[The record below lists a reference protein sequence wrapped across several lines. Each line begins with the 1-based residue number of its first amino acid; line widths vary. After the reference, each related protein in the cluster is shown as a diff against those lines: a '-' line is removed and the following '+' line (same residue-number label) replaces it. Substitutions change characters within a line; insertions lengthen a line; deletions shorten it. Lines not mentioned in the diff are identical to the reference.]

1 MTIEY
6 PCGICKNEVKQDD
19 KSVQCDLCNKWNH
32 IECVDISSAY
42 YEKLQNDTKPWY
54 CPNCSKELPFSD
66 VRDKDLHNT
75 IHVQSTPQTHFT
87 NVPNKKSKGLIHK
100 FQQLNNLFDQSEN
113 TISCDYYDLKDFQ
126 KIKIKQ
132 QDFSLLHLNI
142 SSLSCHIN
150 DLVNFLALLNTKFD
164 VICITETRLSHK
176 NPITTNIELSGYNIE
191 QTPTESSAG
200 GTLIYISQNLSYKR
214 RTDLQICCSKELES
228 VFIEVMVP
236 NKQSYIL
243 GTIYKHPSMK
253 HFKFNNEYMEEL
265 LRVITHENKNC
276 ILTGDFNLNL
286 LKHAKS
292 PGVSKFLENLL
303 SHNFMPQITLPTRI
317 TEKTATLIDNI
328 LINNNVLNCI
338 SGNITTSIS
347 DHLPQ
352 FIVLDS
358 LLGTSTDVDSSQILY
373 RSFKNFNEENFSNDI
388 NEINWAFATE
398 NNDINLGFY
407 VSLTRP

>member
-32 IECVDISSAY
+32 IECVDVSSAY

-75 IHVQSTPQTHFT
+75 IHVQSTLQTHFT
-87 NVPNKKSKGLIHK
+87 NVPNKKSKGLMHK

-176 NPITTNIELSGYNIE
+176 NPITTNIELPGYNIE

-200 GTLIYISQNLSYKR
+200 GTLIYIYPKIYRINAKQTFKYAVQKNWNLYS
-214 RTDLQICCSKELES
+214 
-228 VFIEVMVP
+228 
-236 NKQSYIL
+236 
-243 GTIYKHPSMK
+243 
-253 HFKFNNEYMEEL
+253 
-265 LRVITHENKNC
+265 
-276 ILTGDFNLNL
+276 
-286 LKHAKS
+286 LKS
-292 PGVSKFLENLL
+292 WF
-303 SHNFMPQITLPTRI
+303 
-317 TEKTATLIDNI
+317 
-328 LINNNVLNCI
+328 LINKVTYWVL
-338 SGNITTSIS
+338 S
-347 DHLPQ
+347 
-352 FIVLDS
+352 
-358 LLGTSTDVDSSQILY
+358 TSTRL
-373 RSFKNFNEENFSNDI
+373 
-388 NEINWAFATE
+388 
-398 NNDINLGFY
+398 
-407 VSLTRP
+407 